1 MRQYAIIWST
11 LKASGTASVTVSKD
25 HARTLIAGV
34 VELKCDDNTLRKKM
48 GLIPWSKL
56 VIKRTVL
63 SATHLRV
70 DFSFVYRI
78 DL

>member
-1 MRQYAIIWST
+1 MRQYAVIWNT
-11 LKASGTASVTVSKD
+11 LVKHGTASVTVSKD

-34 VELKCDDNTLRKKM
+34 VELKCDDNTLRKKT

-56 VIKRTVL
+56 IIKRTSL
-63 SATHLRV
+63 SATHMKI
-70 DFSFVYRI
+70 DFSFVYRV